1 MSEDL
6 DDIIKLLEK
15 KNQEKGEVFENTYVE
30 ENQLQDTA
38 NGDVIEGVINIEV
51 ESNDI
56 AKGEQ
61 SMEEVAIK
69 EEKVEVD
76 NTTDIEEVVENKS
89 IPAKRGRKPKQ
100 KRKMIL
106 N

>member
-38 NGDVIEGVINIEV
+38 NGDVIEGVINIES

-61 SMEEVAIK
+61 AMEEVAIN

-76 NTTDIEEVVENKS
+76 NTKDIEEVVENKS

-100 KRKMIL
+100 KKGR
-106 N
+106 

>member
-56 AKGEQ
+56 AKG
-61 SMEEVAIK
+61 
-69 EEKVEVD
+69 
-76 NTTDIEEVVENKS
+76 
-89 IPAKRGRKPKQ
+89 
-100 KRKMIL
+100 
-106 N
+106 